1 MEDRKVVIELQNVK
15 RYFQVGSETVKAL
28 RGVSFKIYEGEFVT
42 IQGTS
47 GSGKSTLL
55 NQLGCLD
62 TPTSGEYFLDGI
74 SVRTMSKTQ
83 RAHLR
88 NRKIGFVFQNYNLLA
103 KTTAIENVELPL
115 MYNSAV
121 SATERRERAISA
133 LKAVGLGD
141 RLEHKS
147 NQMSGGQM
155 QRVAIAR
162 ALVNDPAVLLADEAT
177 GNLDTRTSFEMLVLF
192 QELYKQGHT
201 IIFVTHNPEI
211 AEYASRNIN
220 LRDGKIREDTIN
232 TNIKSAAEALAAL
245 IMNILNLFKVSIK
258 AVSNNKMRSFLSMLG
273 IIIGV
278 AAVIIMM
285 AIGQGSKE
293 SIRQELS
300 TMGTNL
306 LTVRPGADMR
316 GGVRQDPSSMQTLK
330 MADYERILRERK
342 FVTKVSPEVTASG
355 QVIYGNNN
363 TNTSMYGEST
373 DYLDI
378 KQWTIEEG
386 ECFTDEDIKKASKV
400 CVVGKTIV
408 TELFGEGADPI
419 GKTVRFKSI
428 PMRIVGVLKSKG
440 YNSWGMD
447 QDNVMIAP
455 YTTVMKRVAAQTWF
469 SSIVC
474 SAVTEELSDAAIE
487 ELTQIL
493 RDNHKLKED
502 ADDDF
507 TIRSQAE
514 MMETMSST
522 MDTVT
527 LILVVAAAF
536 SLLVAGIGIM
546 NIMLVSV
553 TERTKEIGLRMAVG
567 ATGPVISLQF
577 LIESVLI
584 SVTGGLL
591 GIFVGCSAS
600 AFLPSFGMPSSV
612 PAWSIYV
619 SFLVC
624 VFIGVLFGYIP
635 AQKAA
640 NMDPIEAIRH
650 E

>member
-1 MEDRKVVIELQNVK
+1 
-15 RYFQVGSETVKAL
+15 
-28 RGVSFKIYEGEFVT
+28 
-42 IQGTS
+42 
-47 GSGKSTLL
+47 
-55 NQLGCLD
+55 
-62 TPTSGEYFLDGI
+62 
-74 SVRTMSKTQ
+74 
-83 RAHLR
+83 
-88 NRKIGFVFQNYNLLA
+88 
-103 KTTAIENVELPL
+103 
-115 MYNSAV
+115 
-121 SATERRERAISA
+121 
-133 LKAVGLGD
+133 
-141 RLEHKS
+141 
-147 NQMSGGQM
+147 
-155 QRVAIAR
+155 
-162 ALVNDPAVLLADEAT
+162 
-177 GNLDTRTSFEMLVLF
+177 
-192 QELYKQGHT
+192 
-201 IIFVTHNPEI
+201 
-211 AEYASRNIN
+211 
-220 LRDGKIREDTIN
+220 
-232 TNIKSAAEALAAL
+232 
-245 IMNILNLFKVSIK
+245 MNITNLFKVSLK
-258 AVSNNKMRSFLSMLG
+258 AVANNKMRSFLSMLG

-306 LTVRPGADMR
+306 LTIRPGADMR
-316 GGVRQDPSSMQTLK
+316 GGVRQDPSAMQTLK
-330 MADYERILRERK
+330 MADYERIMREKK
-342 FVTKVSPEVTASG
+342 FVSKVSPEVTASG
-355 QVIYGNNN
+355 QAIYGNNN
-363 TNTSMYGEST
+363 TTTSMYGEST
-373 DYLDI
+373 EYLDI
-378 KQWTIEEG
+378 KQWSVEKG
-386 ECFTDEDIKKASKV
+386 DCFTDEDIKKAAKV
-400 CVVGKTIV
+400 CVVGTTIV
-408 TELFGEGADPI
+408 KELFNGHDPI
-419 GKTVRFKSI
+419 GKTIRFKSI
-428 PMRIVGVLKSKG
+428 PMRVIGVLKSKG

-447 QDNVMIAP
+447 QDNVIVAP
-455 YTTVMKRVAAQTWF
+455 YTTVMKRINAQTYF

-474 SAVTEELSDAAIE
+474 SALTEELSDAAIE
-487 ELTQIL
+487 ELTQML
-493 RDNHKLKED
+493 RDNHKLKGE
-502 ADDDF
+502 AADDF

-553 TERTKEIGLRMAVG
+553 TDRTKEIGLRMAVG

-591 GIFVGCSAS
+591 GIIVGCSAS
-600 AFLPSFGMPSSV
+600 TLLGSFGMPSSV

-619 SFLVC
+619 SFMVC

>member
-1 MEDRKVVIELQNVK
+1 
-15 RYFQVGSETVKAL
+15 
-28 RGVSFKIYEGEFVT
+28 
-42 IQGTS
+42 
-47 GSGKSTLL
+47 
-55 NQLGCLD
+55 
-62 TPTSGEYFLDGI
+62 
-74 SVRTMSKTQ
+74 
-83 RAHLR
+83 
-88 NRKIGFVFQNYNLLA
+88 
-103 KTTAIENVELPL
+103 
-115 MYNSAV
+115 
-121 SATERRERAISA
+121 
-133 LKAVGLGD
+133 
-141 RLEHKS
+141 
-147 NQMSGGQM
+147 
-155 QRVAIAR
+155 
-162 ALVNDPAVLLADEAT
+162 
-177 GNLDTRTSFEMLVLF
+177 
-192 QELYKQGHT
+192 
-201 IIFVTHNPEI
+201 
-211 AEYASRNIN
+211 
-220 LRDGKIREDTIN
+220 
-232 TNIKSAAEALAAL
+232 
-245 IMNILNLFKVSIK
+245 MNILNLFKVSLK
-258 AVSNNKMRSFLSMLG
+258 AVANNKMRSFLSMLG

-285 AIGQGSKE
+285 SIGQGSKE

-306 LTVRPGADMR
+306 LTIRPGADFR
-316 GGVRQDPSSMQTLK
+316 GGVRQDPSAMQTLK
-330 MADYERILRERK
+330 MADYERILREKR

-355 QVIYGNNN
+355 QAIYGNNN
-363 TNTSMYGEST
+363 TTASMYGESV

-378 KQWTIEEG
+378 KQWSVEEG
-386 ECFTDEDIKKASKV
+386 ECFTEEDIKKAAKV
-400 CVVGKTIV
+400 VVIGTTVAK
-408 TELFGEGADPI
+408 ELFGSADPI
-419 GKTVRFKSI
+419 GKTLRFKSI
-428 PMRIVGVLKSKG
+428 PMRVIGVLKSKG

-447 QDNVMIAP
+447 QDNVLIAP
-455 YTTVMKRVAAQTWF
+455 YTTVMKRIAAQTWF

-493 RDNHKLKED
+493 RSNHKLKEE
-502 ADDDF
+502 AADDF

-584 SVTGGLL
+584 SVTGGLI
-591 GIFVGCSAS
+591 GILVGGSVGM
-600 AFLPSFGMPSSV
+600 FLIPMMGMPSSV
-612 PAWSIYV
+612 PAWSVYV

>member
-1 MEDRKVVIELQNVK
+1 
-15 RYFQVGSETVKAL
+15 
-28 RGVSFKIYEGEFVT
+28 
-42 IQGTS
+42 
-47 GSGKSTLL
+47 
-55 NQLGCLD
+55 
-62 TPTSGEYFLDGI
+62 
-74 SVRTMSKTQ
+74 
-83 RAHLR
+83 
-88 NRKIGFVFQNYNLLA
+88 
-103 KTTAIENVELPL
+103 
-115 MYNSAV
+115 
-121 SATERRERAISA
+121 
-133 LKAVGLGD
+133 
-141 RLEHKS
+141 
-147 NQMSGGQM
+147 
-155 QRVAIAR
+155 
-162 ALVNDPAVLLADEAT
+162 
-177 GNLDTRTSFEMLVLF
+177 
-192 QELYKQGHT
+192 
-201 IIFVTHNPEI
+201 
-211 AEYASRNIN
+211 
-220 LRDGKIREDTIN
+220 
-232 TNIKSAAEALAAL
+232 
-245 IMNILNLFKVSIK
+245 MNILNLFKVSLR
-258 AVSNNKMRSFLSMLG
+258 AVANNKMRSFLSMLG

-293 SIRQELS
+293 SIRAELA

-306 LTVRPGADMR
+306 LTIRPGADMR

-330 MADYERILRERK
+330 MADYERIMAEKKL
-342 FVTKVSPEVTASG
+342 VTKVSPEVTASG

-363 TNTSMYGEST
+363 TTTTVYGEST

-378 KQWTIEEG
+378 KLWTVEKG
-386 ECFTDEDIKKASKV
+386 TCFTEEDIKKAAKV
-400 CVVGKTIV
+400 VVVGKTIV
-408 TELFGEGADPI
+408 TELFGNDIDPI
-419 GKTVRFKSI
+419 GKTIRFKSI
-428 PMRIVGVLKSKG
+428 PMRIIGVLKSKG

-447 QDNVMIAP
+447 QDNVIIAP
-455 YTTVMKRVAAQTWF
+455 YSTVMKRIAAQTWF
-469 SSIVC
+469 TSINC
-474 SAVTEELSDAAIE
+474 SAVTEEQSDAAIE

-502 ADDDF
+502 AEDDF

-577 LIESVLI
+577 LIESVVI
-584 SVTGGLL
+584 SVTGGVL
-591 GIFVGCSAS
+591 GILVGCAVSE
-600 AFLPSFGMPSSV
+600 FGVKAAGLPSSV
-612 PAWSIYV
+612 PMWSIYV

-624 VFIGVLFGYIP
+624 VFLGILFGYIP

>member
-1 MEDRKVVIELQNVK
+1 
-15 RYFQVGSETVKAL
+15 
-28 RGVSFKIYEGEFVT
+28 
-42 IQGTS
+42 
-47 GSGKSTLL
+47 
-55 NQLGCLD
+55 
-62 TPTSGEYFLDGI
+62 
-74 SVRTMSKTQ
+74 
-83 RAHLR
+83 
-88 NRKIGFVFQNYNLLA
+88 
-103 KTTAIENVELPL
+103 
-115 MYNSAV
+115 
-121 SATERRERAISA
+121 
-133 LKAVGLGD
+133 
-141 RLEHKS
+141 
-147 NQMSGGQM
+147 
-155 QRVAIAR
+155 
-162 ALVNDPAVLLADEAT
+162 
-177 GNLDTRTSFEMLVLF
+177 
-192 QELYKQGHT
+192 
-201 IIFVTHNPEI
+201 
-211 AEYASRNIN
+211 
-220 LRDGKIREDTIN
+220 
-232 TNIKSAAEALAAL
+232 
-245 IMNILNLFKVSIK
+245 MNISNLFKVSLK
-258 AVSNNKMRSFLSMLG
+258 AVANNKMRSFLSMLG

-285 AIGQGSKE
+285 SIGQGSKE

-306 LTVRPGADMR
+306 LTIRPGADMR
-316 GGVRQDPSSMQTLK
+316 GGVRQDPSAMQTLK
-330 MADYERILRERK
+330 MADYERIMREKK
-342 FVTKVSPEVTASG
+342 FVTKVSPEVA
-355 QVIYGNNN
+355 
-363 TNTSMYGEST
+363 SMYGESI

-378 KQWTIEEG
+378 KQWPVEQG
-386 ECFTDEDIKKASKV
+386 DCFTEEDIRKAAKV
-400 CVVGKTIV
+400 CVVGATIV
-408 TELFGEGADPI
+408 KELFNGHDPI
-419 GKTVRFKSI
+419 GKTIRFKSI
-428 PMRIVGVLKSKG
+428 PMRVIGVLKSKG

-447 QDNVMIAP
+447 QDNVIIAP
-455 YTTVMKRVAAQTWF
+455 YTTVMKRIVAQTYF

-474 SAVTEELSDAAIE
+474 SALTEELSDAAIE
-487 ELTQIL
+487 ELTQML
-493 RDNHKLKED
+493 RDNHKLKGE
-502 ADDDF
+502 AADDF

-584 SVTGGLL
+584 SVTGGLI
-591 GIFVGCSAS
+591 GILVGCSAS
-600 AFLPSFGMPSSV
+600 AGLAIVGMPSSV

>member
-1 MEDRKVVIELQNVK
+1 
-15 RYFQVGSETVKAL
+15 
-28 RGVSFKIYEGEFVT
+28 
-42 IQGTS
+42 
-47 GSGKSTLL
+47 
-55 NQLGCLD
+55 
-62 TPTSGEYFLDGI
+62 
-74 SVRTMSKTQ
+74 
-83 RAHLR
+83 
-88 NRKIGFVFQNYNLLA
+88 
-103 KTTAIENVELPL
+103 
-115 MYNSAV
+115 
-121 SATERRERAISA
+121 
-133 LKAVGLGD
+133 
-141 RLEHKS
+141 
-147 NQMSGGQM
+147 
-155 QRVAIAR
+155 
-162 ALVNDPAVLLADEAT
+162 
-177 GNLDTRTSFEMLVLF
+177 
-192 QELYKQGHT
+192 
-201 IIFVTHNPEI
+201 
-211 AEYASRNIN
+211 
-220 LRDGKIREDTIN
+220 
-232 TNIKSAAEALAAL
+232 
-245 IMNILNLFKVSIK
+245 MNITNLFKVSLK
-258 AVSNNKMRSFLSMLG
+258 AVANTKMRSFLSMLG

-285 AIGQGSKE
+285 SIGQGSKE

-306 LTVRPGADMR
+306 LTIRPGADMR

-330 MADYERILRERK
+330 MADYERIMREKK

-355 QVIYGNNN
+355 QAIYGNNN
-363 TNTSMYGEST
+363 TNASMYGESI

-378 KQWTIEEG
+378 KQWPVEQG
-386 ECFTDEDIKKASKV
+386 ECFTEEDIRKAAKV
-400 CVVGKTIV
+400 CVVGATIV
-408 TELFGEGADPI
+408 KELFNGHDPI
-419 GKTVRFKSI
+419 GKTIRFKSI
-428 PMRIVGVLKSKG
+428 PMCVIGVLKSKG

-447 QDNVMIAP
+447 QDNVIIAP
-455 YTTVMKRVAAQTWF
+455 YTTVMKRIAAQTYF

-474 SAVTEELSDAAIE
+474 SALTEELSDAAIE
-487 ELTQIL
+487 ELTQML
-493 RDNHKLKED
+493 RDNHKLKGE
-502 ADDDF
+502 AADDF

-584 SVTGGLL
+584 SVTGGLI
-591 GIFVGCSAS
+591 GILVGCSAS
-600 AFLPSFGMPSSV
+600 AGLAIVGMPSSV